1 MANIYIIRH
10 CETKANAEKR
20 LQGHID
26 IDINELG
33 AKQLQALTERFKSI
47 DIDVVFTSPLL
58 RAKKTAEAVA
68 KNKNIPINALDSLIE
83 LNCGDYEGMP
93 YAEIGKKIPDFF
105 DIWFNHPWDFAPENG
120 EKMTDAYERIWQAVT
135 DIYKSHK
142 DQNVAIV
149 THGGIIRC
157 LLCKALKND
166 ITKLCEIPFSENT
179 AVSLLK
185 FSNNMKCD
193 VVYFNDSSHL
203 SQELKNKDAMPPEE
217 ER

>member
-10 CETKANAEKR
+10 CETKANAEKK

-26 IDINELG
+26 IDINEFG

-47 DIDVVFTSPLL
+47 DLDAVFTSPLL
-58 RAKKTAEAVA
+58 RARKTAKAVA
-68 KNKNIPINALDSLIE
+68 GDKNIPVNALESLIE
-83 LNCGDYEGMP
+83 LNCGVYEGMP
-93 YAEIGKKIPDFF
+93 YAEIGEKFADFF
-105 DIWFNHPWDFAPENG
+105 DIWFNRPWDFAPENG

-135 DIYKSHK
+135 DIVKSHK

-149 THGGIIRC
+149 SHGAIIRC

-166 ITKLCEIPFSENT
+166 ITKLCELPFSENT
-179 AVSLLK
+179 AVSLIK
-185 FSNNMKCD
+185 FSDNMKFD

-203 SQELKNKDAMPPEE
+203 SQELKNKNANIPGV